1 MDETETRASERT
13 KDAIRLIRYHAAA
26 AGAVVLVPI
35 PVVDI
40 AGFTGIQVNL
50 VRSLAKLYD
59 VPFSDEIVRSVVG
72 AVVSMSVPG
81 AVWSVLKFVP
91 IVGLVGSTV
100 AGAAST
106 YALGKVFVQHFESGG
121 TFLTLDP
128 DKVRKR
134 YAKEVLAASEEAA
147 EADDEDYGGIKP

>member
-1 MDETETRASERT
+1 MDETETRADERT
-13 KDAIRLIRYHAAA
+13 KEAIRLIRYHAVA

-35 PVVDI
+35 PAVDI
-40 AGFTGIQVNL
+40 AGFTGVQVNL

-59 VPFSDEIVRSVVG
+59 VPFSDEIVRSVVS
-72 AVVSMSVPG
+72 ALVSMSVPG
-81 AVWSVLKFVP
+81 AVWSLLKAVP
-91 IVGLVGSTV
+91 LVGLVGSTV

-134 YAKEVLAASEEAA
+134 YAEEVQEAGEA
-147 EADDEDYGGIKP
+147 MEADDEDYGGIKP